1 MKYEEL
7 YNLGG
12 GTEAF
17 GAAGRGKASKAWMV
31 TFTDL
36 VSLML
41 TFFVLLFSMSS
52 VKVDKWDEMINALSK
67 SLNPQI
73 EERITQPTAQ
83 FNISTVFRR
92 RAINLEYLQAV
103 LEDKVTPDS
112 ILGKT
117 TMVLHEDRLVISL
130 PGDLFF
136 QPGKALLSEEA
147 REALFELGGVMR
159 NVDNQIAVNGHTDPK
174 PLAGGG
180 YSSNWELSLGRA
192 IAVANSL
199 KESGY
204 TEDIMSFGMADSGFR
219 ANPGMNKAEMNAQA
233 RRVDIVVLPVDFRG

>member
-7 YNLGG
+7 YSLNEG
-12 GTEAF
+12 EAF
-17 GAAGRGKASKAWMV
+17 GAAHRANSSKAWMV

-73 EERITQPTAQ
+73 EKRITQPTAQ
-83 FNISTVFRR
+83 FNISTIFKRR
-92 RAINLEYLQAV
+92 SINLEYLQAV
-103 LEDKVTPDS
+103 LEDKVTPDT

-117 TMVLHEDRLVISL
+117 TMVLHDDRLVISL

-136 QPGKALLSEEA
+136 QPGQALLSEAA
-147 REALFELGGVMR
+147 REALFELGGVLR

-174 PLAGGG
+174 PLKSTKYA
-180 YSSNWELSLGRA
+180 SNWELSLGRA

-204 TEDIMSFGMADSGFR
+204 TENIMAFGMADSKYREQGDKSQ
-219 ANPGMNKAEMNAQA
+219 AAQDAQA